1 LDDQQS
7 GDYPV
12 DDDDFNS
19 GSGSGKVTVTGS
31 KTVYFMTIGV
41 LRHIQSQETILCIK
55 PLTPNVPFWHITP
68 TLFVNDNL

>member
-1 LDDQQS
+1 MTSILVQDLVRIV
-7 GDYPV
+7 YI
-12 DDDDFNS
+12 N
-19 GSGSGKVTVTGS
+19 VTGS